1 MSKIRKH
8 VVMRNKALHLLF
20 SFFMNKVS
28 EYETRQLLQEY
39 TLGRL
44 NYKDVF
50 IREIKKAM
58 RPINDIPLK
67 LFGRRNNI
75 LSKKRET
82 NKDEIRNIDLI
93 AYIFSNIKGFVE
105 YQYIRRLTHDDI
117 KNMSRFI
124 RYEFFPKDSYV
135 FRQGENSN
143 KFYGLIDGEVQI
155 VETKFTDKLKALR
168 DLNAKL
174 IERERLSD
182 DDKIFFLSGQKYLD
196 NYNNENDG
204 EINYNLNLNDSNMNN
219 NNNNKY
225 VEDDITIR
233 TKNYFVSKD
242 SEDNEIN
249 YNDIDFGDSSVSSL
263 NDNDFYL
270 EDITR
275 SKKRRF
281 TLGLKKS
288 RVIAKVKY
296 YKSQTITKFK
306 PNFLKKMNF
315 MNNNYTNRRNYS
327 DKNLNAHGKIEK
339 FAFNSIKN
347 NRKIIKEK
355 RHIKINDNERNN
367 INQLSKNLLVFGKIL
382 SEGTCIGDLEMCKKL
397 KRNYS
402 LYCLTDCHLF
412 SLKKEFFDKYI
423 LSKIIRSELLK
434 TNFILDK
441 LSVISKEQHFF
452 KLITKIIPK
461 LYHKGQ
467 ILYTPYDIADYL
479 YLVYKGE
486 CAICEAAK
494 NYDNKTD
501 FLSEKP
507 ELKIISILNE
517 GGIGGLEGYQ
527 KNVNYE
533 KFMVVNS
540 SLTIILKLD
549 ITEFDDA
556 TYRFR
561 RSLEPLYYQQ
571 QRMIYSIQRKGLF
584 FQIGREK
591 NKNDEEKVKFRNDI
605 HQSNIFKDKN
615 KMPIRIQIKNNNDI
629 NNNNNNIKKN
639 LFIKCKNNNKTSSPI
654 KTINSM
660 NTISNNYT
668 VSNEAKI
675 YSPIKIFI
683 KQKKLQ
689 IEDTTSVL
697 TSFIKD
703 IKNSKSNNIT
713 QKSIIDSSINN
724 FDESINANKNKNTI
738 ANSTIFKQKKYY
750 SFYHQKFGR
759 NPISLKGYFSQD
771 KNDIKQINR
780 FENIKTNIFKMRS
793 TVNSNIFNFYKQVTN
808 ELKNNKNNNP
818 KRLSW
823 DKGKTFTEEKL
834 NKLNENYNNKNNNI
848 LNIYSTIRSRK
859 SSFKIKR
866 YPMKLNSNKKPKGI
880 RLSNFNKMMK
890 LPSIKNNN

>member
-8 VVMRNKALHLLF
+8 IVMRNKALHLLF

-296 YKSQTITKFK
+296 YI
-306 PNFLKKMNF
+306 LMI
-315 MNNNYTNRRNYS
+315 
-327 DKNLNAHGKIEK
+327 L
-339 FAFNSIKN
+339 
-347 NRKIIKEK
+347 IKE
-355 RHIKINDNERNN
+355 
-367 INQLSKNLLVFGKIL
+367 
-382 SEGTCIGDLEMCKKL
+382 
-397 KRNYS
+397 
-402 LYCLTDCHLF
+402 
-412 SLKKEFFDKYI
+412 
-423 LSKIIRSELLK
+423 
-434 TNFILDK
+434 
-441 LSVISKEQHFF
+441 
-452 KLITKIIPK
+452 
-461 LYHKGQ
+461 
-467 ILYTPYDIADYL
+467 
-479 YLVYKGE
+479 
-486 CAICEAAK
+486 AI
-494 NYDNKTD
+494 
-501 FLSEKP
+501 
-507 ELKIISILNE
+507 
-517 GGIGGLEGYQ
+517 
-527 KNVNYE
+527 
-533 KFMVVNS
+533 
-540 SLTIILKLD
+540 
-549 ITEFDDA
+549 
-556 TYRFR
+556 
-561 RSLEPLYYQQ
+561 
-571 QRMIYSIQRKGLF
+571 
-584 FQIGREK
+584 
-591 NKNDEEKVKFRNDI
+591 
-605 HQSNIFKDKN
+605 
-615 KMPIRIQIKNNNDI
+615 
-629 NNNNNNIKKN
+629 
-639 LFIKCKNNNKTSSPI
+639 
-654 KTINSM
+654 
-660 NTISNNYT
+660 
-668 VSNEAKI
+668 
-675 YSPIKIFI
+675 
-683 KQKKLQ
+683 
-689 IEDTTSVL
+689 
-697 TSFIKD
+697 
-703 IKNSKSNNIT
+703 
-713 QKSIIDSSINN
+713 
-724 FDESINANKNKNTI
+724 
-738 ANSTIFKQKKYY
+738 
-750 SFYHQKFGR
+750 
-759 NPISLKGYFSQD
+759 
-771 KNDIKQINR
+771 
-780 FENIKTNIFKMRS
+780 
-793 TVNSNIFNFYKQVTN
+793 
-808 ELKNNKNNNP
+808 
-818 KRLSW
+818 
-823 DKGKTFTEEKL
+823 
-834 NKLNENYNNKNNNI
+834 
-848 LNIYSTIRSRK
+848 
-859 SSFKIKR
+859 
-866 YPMKLNSNKKPKGI
+866 
-880 RLSNFNKMMK
+880 
-890 LPSIKNNN
+890 